1 MKNLSVNQLLREKP
15 VYEQSNVGT
24 ASRGNIRKD
33 GRFYHVIT
41 TSWRKRWLYDSE
53 LALYRKDLLN
63 EECIKHGVTI
73 LFSVTMPTHTHDVF
87 ITPDWETIAEVIR
100 IVNSSVSKY
109 VRRHMPERMKNRSK
123 VLSEHPAY
131 VIINDIVQLFVT
143 GKYLYKNYSY
153 LKDENKAVPDSCF
166 WMFEKNYFSDPYN
179 GKLYKQLF
187 GMEPK
192 NLLDFYANHSD
203 AEIKMFCDTAFS
215 EWTEEDNKRL
225 FFRKP

>member
-1 MKNLSVNQLLREKP
+1 
-15 VYEQSNVGT
+15 
-24 ASRGNIRKD
+24 
-33 GRFYHVIT
+33 
-41 TSWRKRWLYDSE
+41 
-53 LALYRKDLLN
+53 
-63 EECIKHGVTI
+63 
-73 LFSVTMPTHTHDVF
+73 MPTHTHDVF

-215 EWTEEDNKRL
+215 DWTEEDNKRL